1 MAAALSHASCLLYL
15 SQRCPAQAAGAA
27 GSEHGKHA
35 ASPPALS
42 PFSVAAA
49 QAKWLKLP
57 AAGPPPLQRT
67 KSV

>member
-1 MAAALSHASCLLYL
+1 L
-15 SQRCPAQAAGAA
+15 SQPCPAQGA